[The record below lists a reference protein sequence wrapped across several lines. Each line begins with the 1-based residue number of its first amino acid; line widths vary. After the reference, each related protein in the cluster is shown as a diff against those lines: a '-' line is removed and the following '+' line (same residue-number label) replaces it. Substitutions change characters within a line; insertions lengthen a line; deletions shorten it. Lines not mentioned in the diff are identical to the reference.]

1 MVALVEP
8 LEVVVDPLANQEE
21 QEILHQLLQHKE
33 EMEEQVEIHLQML
46 RDLVRLVFAS
56 GATSI
61 DIQFLERNHVR
72 AALRKMSHLAA
83 GLVGGTSIR
92 QLVVIPECA
101 VDQNAICSGGFL
113 DDALR
118 PITQPGCIE
127 AATPTRF
134 VHEDH
139 ADRVVF
145 GRPMSSR
152 RVGRCLTRE
161 GHWMQG
167 DARNLRDLDGH
178 FPDRVDRPWAPI
190 ERHWVDQF
198 SKASPDEHFAVVS
211 HGLFLRVLIERIL
224 LSPEQLETHGNENG
238 EIVIANTA
246 LTVVAPGAPGEA
258 TSEHRVELIA
268 CIAHLDGDT
277 AHDSNSIVG
286 I

>member
-1 MVALVEP
+1 MAILLIRHGETLGNRNRIIQVAETPLSDRGLEQAGRLGQRLSSAPIKEIWTSHLSRARMTADAVERTTGASLREVP
-8 LEVVVDPLANQEE
+8 DLE
-21 QEILHQLLQHKE
+21 
-33 EMEEQVEIHLQML
+33 
-46 RDLVRLVFAS
+46 
-56 GATSI
+56 
-61 DIQFLERNHVR
+61 ERNLG
-72 AALRKMSHLAA
+72 ALR
-83 GLVGGTSIR
+83 GT
-92 QLVVIPECA
+92 A
-101 VDQNAICSGGFL
+101 YADL
-113 DDALR
+113 DFN
-118 PITQPGCIE
+118 PFMP
-127 AATPTRF
+127 
-134 VHEDH
+134 
-139 ADRVVF
+139 
-145 GRPMSSR
+145 
-152 RVGRCLTRE
+152 
-161 GHWMQG
+161 G
-167 DARNLRDLDGH
+167 DAPPEGETWEV
-178 FPDRVDRPWAPI
+178 FPARVDRTWEKI